1 MIFHKNLVLFCT
13 QTHVYRV
20 YNKPLIYYDMLN
32 VTNACIIGCV
42 THIIYWIKYKNDMLF
57 IIIIARLSFCA
68 LLFRSPLPYYNKSA
82 CWFVVVVVKGAFTT
96 QNYLVLKTVV
106 VCKYVHINLLY
117 CIITCIL
124 RAFCSLCVSLCV
136 HFKYKRLN
144 LCSICVWSWKI
155 YTNWKQ

>member
-1 MIFHKNLVLFCT
+1 M
-13 QTHVYRV
+13 
-20 YNKPLIYYDMLN
+20 YNRLLLLTSFIELN
-32 VTNACIIGCV
+32 
-42 THIIYWIKYKNDMLF
+42 IKTTCFLLLLLPGSR
-57 IIIIARLSFCA
+57 ICA
-68 LLFRSPLPYYNKSA
+68 LLFRSPQQYYNKSA

-124 RAFCSLCVSLCV
+124 RAFYSLCVSLCV

-144 LCSICVWSWKI
+144 LCSVVFVYGVEKFILIENNNKCQYEVDKI
-155 YTNWKQ
+155 THQM